1 MKVNHAVREA
11 VERLY
16 SKLQIIN
23 PQDLPV
29 SEYNKIYITKYLEN
43 YSFYMSCYFQLLQ
56 KAIRKL
62 NKPVSESVFIDYGGG
77 CGILSFLAKESGFKT
92 VVYNDINKASVADT
106 KTFSKSLGIEID
118 QYICGDAGEFVS
130 EINKLKIK
138 PDLICSFD
146 VIEHIYDLESWIK
159 TIVNIDTGF
168 SLLCMTSANPLNP
181 FIVARLKKLHKISE
195 FQGTE
200 KNIRLNNKFLNT
212 SSLEERTKII
222 RNKYPELK
230 ENAINML
237 SEKSRGLRIDDIEIL
252 VTCYIETGNITYKI
266 SHPTNTCDPY
276 TGNWTEKLIDLKQL
290 KLFIRNQNLKVDLSN
305 SFYSYSKNKVL
316 NIPKFILN
324 QLIRISGPGNLFFSP
339 SFTLEIQKN

>member
-1 MKVNHAVREA
+1 MKVNQPVREA
-11 VERLY
+11 VEGLY

-23 PQDLPV
+23 PQDLPI
-29 SEYNKIYITKYLEN
+29 SENNKIYIKKYQEN

-62 NKPVSESVFIDYGGG
+62 SKPVSESVFIDYGGG

-92 VVYNDINKASVADT
+92 VVYNDINKVSVADA
-106 KTFSKSLGIEID
+106 KTVSKSLGIEID
-118 QYICGDAGEFVS
+118 QYIHGDAGEFVS

-146 VIEHIYDLESWIK
+146 VIEHIYDLESWIE
-159 TIVNIDTGF
+159 TIINIESRF
-168 SLLCMTSANPLNP
+168 SLLCMTSANPHNP
-181 FIVARLKKLHKISE
+181 YIVARLKKLHKISE
-195 FQGTE
+195 LQGTE

-212 SSLEERTKII
+212 SSLEERSKII
-222 RNKYPELK
+222 RAKFPELK
-230 ENAINML
+230 EDAINML

-252 VTCYIETGNITYKI
+252 VSLYIKTGNITYKI

-316 NIPKFILN
+316 NIPKFMLN
-324 QLIRISGPGNLFFSP
+324 QLIRISGPCNLFFSP
-339 SFTLEIQKN
+339 SFTLEIQKK